1 MFTDVTQRR
10 SFWEK
15 AKETGNPSSTK
26 STTKNKNLFPEM
38 EERNTACARLYHLIF
53 GKNKLVI
60 IAITL
65 EEQVNKSIQL
75 IRRNFGKG
83 NWSPRSESTIPN
95 KEDN

>member
-1 MFTDVTQRR
+1 
-10 SFWEK
+10 
-15 AKETGNPSSTK
+15 
-26 STTKNKNLFPEM
+26 M

-75 IRRNFGKG
+75 IRRNSGKG
-83 NWSPRSESTIPN
+83 NWSPTSKDQLLAFQTN
-95 KEDN
+95 F